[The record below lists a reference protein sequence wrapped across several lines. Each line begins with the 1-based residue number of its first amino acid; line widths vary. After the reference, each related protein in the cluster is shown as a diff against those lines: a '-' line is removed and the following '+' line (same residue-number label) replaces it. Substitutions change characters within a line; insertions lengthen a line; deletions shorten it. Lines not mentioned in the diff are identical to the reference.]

1 MYQLLNI
8 KIVMKMR
15 NCNHLFAVLIVATTV
30 SCRQKTSTNQ
40 TEKQVADTQKTIAA
54 KQDSSK
60 KENNIIITSDQLVT
74 PGKSI
79 GKTVINESDEA
90 VIKRLGKP
98 DAGDA
103 AMGKSVSIW
112 YDKHDTAG
120 YITQIYFT
128 KQMGVD
134 DTSRAK
140 LIRVTSP
147 WFKVKEDINVGAP
160 VKNAMSK
167 FRLVKIGEGNGR
179 QGPYTLYDDAKSGIA
194 FEADKKGT
202 CTGVTIHEPGKK
214 LAPNY
219 LAFFP
224 DLKML

>member
-1 MYQLLNI
+1 
-8 KIVMKMR
+8 MR
-15 NCNHLFAVLIVATTV
+15 NCNYLFAVLIAATTV
-30 SCRQKTSTNQ
+30 SCRQNTGTNE
-40 TEKQVADTQKTIAA
+40 TEKQVADTQETAAA
-54 KQDSSK
+54 KQGSS
-60 KENNIIITSDQLVT
+60 ITNKNTLTADQLIL

-79 GKTVINESDEA
+79 GRTAINEDGEA
-90 VIKRLGKP
+90 IIKRLGKP

-112 YDKHDTAG
+112 YTKHDTAG

-128 KQMGVD
+128 RQMGVD
-134 DTSRAK
+134 DTSHAK

-147 WFKVKEDINVGAP
+147 WFKVKENVNVGAP
-160 VKNAMSK
+160 VKNAMDK
-167 FRLVKIGEGNGR
+167 FRLVKIGEGNGK
-179 QGPYTLYDDAKSGIA
+179 QGPYILYDDFKSGIA
-194 FEADKKGT
+194 FEADNKGT
-202 CTGVTIHEPGKK
+202 CTGITIHEPGKK

>member
-15 NCNHLFAVLIVATTV
+15 NCNYLFAVLIAATTA
-30 SCRQKTSTNQ
+30 SCRQNTGANQ
-40 TEKQVADTQKTIAA
+40 TEKQIADTQKTIAA
-54 KQDSSK
+54 KQNSSTTN
-60 KENNIIITSDQLVT
+60 NNIITADKLIL

-79 GKTVINESDEA
+79 GKTAINEDGEDI
-90 VIKRLGKP
+90 IKRLGEP

-112 YDKHDTAG
+112 YAKHDTAG

-128 KQMGVD
+128 RQMGVD

-147 WFKVKEDINVGAP
+147 WFKVKENVNVGAP
-160 VKNAMSK
+160 VKNATAK
-167 FRLVKIGEGNGR
+167 FKLVKIGEGNGM

-194 FEADKKGT
+194 FEADNKGT
-202 CTGVTIHEPGKK
+202 CTGITIHEPGKK

>member
-15 NCNHLFAVLIVATTV
+15 NCNYLFAVMIAATTV

-40 TEKQVADTQKTIAA
+40 TEKQVADTQKTTSA
-54 KQDSSK
+54 KQDSSIT
-60 KENNIIITSDQLVT
+60 NNTIITSDQLIT

-79 GKTVINESDEA
+79 GKTAINENSAA

-112 YDKHDTAG
+112 YAKHDTAG

-160 VKNAMSK
+160 VKNAMGK
-167 FRLVKIGEGNGR
+167 LRLVKIGEGNGK
-179 QGPYTLYDDAKSGIA
+179 QGLYTLYDDAKSGIA
-194 FEADKKGT
+194 FEADNKGT
-202 CTGVTIHEPGKK
+202 CTGITIHEPGKK

>member
-15 NCNHLFAVLIVATTV
+15 NCNYLFAVLIAATTV

-54 KQDSSK
+54 KQNSSTTN
-60 KENNIIITSDQLVT
+60 NNIIMADRLIL

-79 GKTVINESDEA
+79 GKTAINEDGEDI
-90 VIKRLGKP
+90 IKRLGKP

-112 YDKHDTAG
+112 YAKHDTAG

-147 WFKVKEDINVGAP
+147 WFKVKEDVNVGAP
-160 VKNAMSK
+160 VKNAMGK
-167 FRLVKIGEGNGR
+167 LRLVKIGEGNGR

-194 FEADKKGT
+194 FEADNKGT
-202 CTGVTIHEPGKK
+202 CTGITIHEPGKK

-224 DLKML
+224 NLKML

>member
-15 NCNHLFAVLIVATTV
+15 NCNYLFAVLIAATTV

-54 KQDSSK
+54 KQNSSTTN
-60 KENNIIITSDQLVT
+60 NNIITADKLIL

-79 GKTVINESDEA
+79 GKTAINEDGEDI
-90 VIKRLGKP
+90 IKRLGKP

-112 YDKHDTAG
+112 YAKHDTAG

-134 DTSRAK
+134 DTNRAK

-167 FRLVKIGEGNGR
+167 LRLVKIGEGNGR

-194 FEADKKGT
+194 FEADNKGT
-202 CTGVTIHEPGKK
+202 CTGITIHEPGKK

>member
-15 NCNHLFAVLIVATTV
+15 NCNYLFAVLIAAIIV
-30 SCRQKTSTNQ
+30 SCRQNTGANQ
-40 TEKQVADTQKTIAA
+40 TEKQIAEIQNTTSP
-54 KQDSSK
+54 KQDSSE
-60 KENNIIITSDQLVT
+60 KENNIITANQLII

-79 GKTVINESDEA
+79 GKTAINEDGEGI
-90 VIKRLGKP
+90 IKRLGKP

-112 YDKHDTAG
+112 HAKHDTAG

-128 KQMGVD
+128 RQMGVD

-160 VKNAMSK
+160 VKNAMGK
-167 FRLVKIGEGNGR
+167 FKLVKIGEGNGR

-194 FEADKKGT
+194 FEADNKGT
-202 CTGVTIHEPGKK
+202 CTGITIHEPGKK

-224 DLKML
+224 NLKML